1 MAEANKDAVAVEIKA
16 SIKKATDEIENFG
29 KELQKAQRQMTLMIS
44 KLKSV
49 GQIIQK
55 ITGYTDD
62 YITALRLMNM
72 TFDGSA
78 DAASKFVKNM
88 SEMTGLDE
96 ATLTKQISLFKQLGD
111 SFNMSDEY
119 STKFAESLTD
129 LSAKLAILYNKDYQ
143 TMATTLQRAIQGTQ
157 TTLKSMTGIEVTD
170 AAQQFILTSNG
181 INKTVSSLN
190 DAEKAIVNYAAIL
203 RQVTSDNNV
212 YANAVNS
219 VAWQKQMLTAQVKR
233 LGAAL
238 GGVLYPILQRILPV
252 LNAIL
257 MVLTEI
263 IKIFGSFL
271 GFSVESASNINSTAD
286 SYKNLASGITSAG
299 KAAKKQL
306 RGFDKLNNI
315 TTPSAGGGA
324 CGGALGIDKSILG
337 LLDNVDQKF
346 LNIKNKAT
354 EIRDK
359 IMEWLGFTKIL
370 DENGNL
376 IGWKYEGIKK
386 TLSNIVEWWSKLNTK
401 AKIFTALGLALVFYN
416 IWRMAKKLADILGI
430 KGLLKIF
437 SNLVAFITAKVIIA
451 FNKYIAVI
459 IKVANK
465 MGTLG
470 SGIIGLVATGGGLYL
485 MYDAIKK
492 INTTGSSFLNTIEFL
507 IGAVA
512 TFTGVLWLLNA
523 AFAALHIAVS
533 GPVAIAIAALVTAL
547 AGLGISLSNHKE
559 QTEESKT
566 ATEEFREKLE
576 ELDKTAQESYATTEG
591 QASRAEQLKDKLLE
605 LVDANGNVIGSQEEA
620 GKIISTL
627 NGLLGTEYDITD
639 GQITLNGKKLDSI
652 EELNKS
658 IDEYCGKLRTEAL
671 LEAYRE
677 KYIETTKRHAEV
689 QNQLKEKTD
698 KLTEA
703 AGHYN
708 LETEEG
714 AKKFLEDNAGTI
726 KAINGLQ
733 GEYDT
738 LSLELEKYEDAA
750 YAASTG
756 SYNKAQELLKKT
768 ISDQT
773 QTLSTTQ
780 SNLVEKFKETNRTI
794 QSQFDNLRINVPTI
808 VIPTDLDTQKTK
820 SKWSNLIDNI
830 LNFKKPTLSGFATG
844 GFPTSGE
851 LFMARENGTPEL
863 VGQMNGRTAVANNDQ
878 ITEGI
883 RQATYQGMMSALA
896 STDFG
901 SNVTIEATGDD
912 SGLLNFITFKQK
924 QRDRQY
930 N

>member
-96 ATLTKQISLFKQLGD
+96 ATLTEQISLFKQLGD

-119 STKFAESLTD
+119 ATKFAESLTD

-212 YANAVNS
+212 YADAVNS

-315 TTPSAGGGA
+315 TTPSAGGKAG
-324 CGGALGIDKSILG
+324 GGALGIDKSILG

-416 IWRMAKKLADILGI
+416 IWRMVKKLADILGI
-430 KGLLKIF
+430 SGLLKIF
-437 SNLVAFITAKVIIA
+437 KNLVSYITTKLIKAFLSLSTTLLKAYSNI
-451 FNKYIAVI
+451 
-459 IKVANK
+459 
-465 MGTLG
+465 GTLG
-470 SGIIGLVATGGGLYL
+470 SAIVGAAGLAAGLYM

-507 IGAVA
+507 IGAFL
-512 TFTGVLWLLNA
+512 TFAGTIGIVSA
-523 AFAALHIAVS
+523 AFTALGIAS
-533 GPVAIAIAALVTAL
+533 GGITIAIGLIVTAL
-547 AGLGISLSNHKE
+547 AGLGISLSSHKE
-559 QTEESKT
+559 KTEESKT

-576 ELDKTAQESYATTEG
+576 ELDKTAQENYATTEA

-605 LVDANGNVIGSQEEA
+605 LVDSNGKVIGSQEEA

-698 KLTEA
+698 KLAEA

-780 SNLVEKFKETNRTI
+780 SNLVEKFKGTNRTI

-830 LNFKKPTLSGFATG
+830 LNFKKRTLSGFATG

-851 LFMARENGTPEL
+851 LFMARENGQPEL